1 MANPRDFPQSVDVLF
16 LFAPA
21 DDLYDVVDLFL
32 LTAPGLLA
40 RPDDVVLFPVLDVVV
55 LVDFALLPKY
65 SHRLS
70 QKEVENIP
78 TPLFK
83 A

>member
-1 MANPRDFPQSVDVLF
+1 MAKPRDLPQSDEVLF
-16 LFAPA
+16 LFAPE
-21 DDLYDVVDLFL
+21 DCTGLVGFPL

-40 RPDDVVLFPVLDVVV
+40 RPLEVVLFPVLDVVV